1 MLNEW
6 QNQVVILLENCCDS
20 LIRTLKYIYAIAEE
34 DYYTVNAKDIFKVAL
49 HDITNTAALDNMGL
63 HIQESMPK
71 EFTGE
76 YLKTFRSALL
86 YAFAV
91 RLPYLLTSNNV
102 SKKEMIELYTY
113 LENNGAKPLD
123 LMFEE
128 DFRYFYK
135 RNKSGRPEPSFTIEW
150 FRRWVYTFDSGLSA
164 ITNQNMFFFGCAD
177 AAFPLFY
184 AALGERIKALK

>member
-123 LMFEE
+123 LMFDE

-135 RNKSGRPEPSFTIEW
+135 RNKSEDPNLLLQLNGFAVGFI
-150 FRRWVYTFDSGLSA
+150 LL
-164 ITNQNMFFFGCAD
+164 IAD
-177 AAFPLFY
+177 CPL
-184 AALGERIKALK
+184 LRIKTCFSLVVQMRLFPCFMQHSEKESKH